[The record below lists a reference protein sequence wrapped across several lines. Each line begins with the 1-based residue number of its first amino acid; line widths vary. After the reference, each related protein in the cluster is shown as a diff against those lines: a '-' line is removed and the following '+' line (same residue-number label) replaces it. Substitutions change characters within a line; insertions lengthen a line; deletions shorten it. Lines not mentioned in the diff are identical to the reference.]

1 VTDAAGSGSLADAAA
16 LPLGRGRQEL
26 RATEALLEAGFPAQ
40 AVSHACL
47 AGLHA
52 ASAALSVLGE
62 CPATSAG
69 VVSAFGR
76 RVVGEDAVDHETG
89 RVLRRLYE
97 DRNEVEQGLVDAPP
111 EEARGALEDARR
123 FVEATAAWIGRR
135 ETALR
140 HPAKS
145 HA

>member
-1 VTDAAGSGSLADAAA
+1 VTDTAGSGSVAGSPA
-16 LPLGRGRQEL
+16 LPLGRSWQEL

-76 RVVGEDAVDHETG
+76 RLVGEDVVDHEIG
-89 RVLRRLYE
+89 RALRRLYE
-97 DRNEVEQGLVDAPP
+97 DRNEVEQALGDAPP

-123 FVEATAAWIGRR
+123 FVEATAAWIGGR
-135 ETALR
+135 ENGSQTPR
-140 HPAKS
+140 
-145 HA
+145 

>member
-1 VTDAAGSGSLADAAA
+1 VTDAAGSASVTGAAA
-16 LPLGRGRQEL
+16 LPLGRGWQEL

-47 AGLHA
+47 AALHA

-76 RVVGEDAVDHETG
+76 RLVGEDAVDHEIG

-97 DRNEVEQGLVDAPP
+97 DRNEVEQALRDAPP

-135 ETALR
+135 ESALR
-140 HPAKS
+140 PPAGS
-145 HA
+145 RA